1 MDLIRLLHRILGET
15 LLLIALIGIILAIVG
30 LIRKQAMERGEAIIG
45 LLYPGLLYL
54 QALLGIV
61 VYVLLMT
68 QAGMPLIVWP
78 LVLHPI
84 LMILAMVVVHASRTW
99 RNGPPPT
106 RHWAQLAAYGL
117 SLVLILAGR
126 MIVA

>member
-1 MDLIRLLHRILGET
+1 MDLVRLLHRILGET
-15 LLLIALIGIILAIVG
+15 LLLIALIGILLAIVG
-30 LIRKQAMERGEAIIG
+30 LIRKQAMDRAEAIFG
-45 LLYPGLLYL
+45 LLYPGILDL

-61 VYVLLMT
+61 LYVLLMT

-84 LMILAMVVVHASRTW
+84 LMILAVVMVHASRAW
-99 RNGPPPT
+99 RNGSPPS

-117 SLVLILAGR
+117 SSVLILTGR
-126 MIVA
+126 IFVA